1 MIEQEL
7 IYKIKGVVFDVY
19 NNIIGSWSEEDYEN
33 ILFDALSDSGLTI
46 ERQKEFRVYYKGNKV
61 GLYRTDL
68 IAENKIILELKAVS
82 EIFPLH
88 EAQTIS
94 YLKVTGLKAALLIN
108 FGGSEIFIKVY
119 PNKFKLRN
127 EDCVFLFKQDFCSL
141 NKDNEKDNEEYAID
155 NSFKRQLAINF
166 DINKLSLLA
175 EDKKIINPYLAIGK
189 EILEILGPG
198 YFHQVYRR
206 AFWDELKIN
215 NIGFEWINQLE
226 LSYKGRIYNKKEVK
240 FFKINNLL
248 ISIVAVQ
255 GLNDLIVSKFIK
267 FIKHYKCNKG
277 LIVNFNNTMVDFRL
291 INRAAKI

>member
-19 NNIIGSWSEEDYEN
+19 NNIIGNWSEEDYEN
-33 ILFDALSDSGLTI
+33 ILSDALSNSDLKI

-68 IAENKIILELKAVS
+68 IAENKIVLELKAVP

-94 YLKVTGLKAALLIN
+94 YLKVTGLEAALLIN
-108 FGGSEIFIKVY
+108 FGGSQVFIKAY
-119 PNKFKLRN
+119 PNKFKELQKN
-127 EDCVFLFKQDFCSL
+127 ELQKFGL
-141 NKDNEKDNEEYAID
+141 NKDNEDDVIK
-155 NSFKRQLAINF
+155 NSFKRQLIINF
-166 DINKLSLLA
+166 DINKLNLPE
-175 EDKKIINPYLAIGK
+175 EDKKLISPYLEIGK

-206 AFWDELKIN
+206 AFWDELKMN
-215 NIGFEWINQLE
+215 NIGFQWINQLE
-226 LSYKGRIYNKKEVK
+226 LSYKGKIYNKKEVR

-248 ISIVAVQ
+248 ISIIAVQ
-255 GLNDLIVSKFIK
+255 ELNDFIVSKFFK
-267 FIKHYKCNKG
+267 FIKYYKCNKG
-277 LIVNFNNTMVDFRL
+277 LIVNFNNTIVDFRF
-291 INRAAKI
+291 IK